1 MSYGF
6 CNVFFCCYQTLSSI
20 KRLLKKQSEFTEK
33 RIKFLLF
40 LLLVAATT
48 QEINILHK
56 KMKKTLILLVFGMIA
71 NNGFSQTTTY
81 SQDYQGNTVA
91 KDQYGNIQSTYS
103 QDYQG
108 NTVKKDEYG
117 NTQGTYSEDYQG
129 NTIYTPAPPNR

>member
-1 MSYGF
+1 M
-6 CNVFFCCYQTLSSI
+6 
-20 KRLLKKQSEFTEK
+20 
-33 RIKFLLF
+33 
-40 LLLVAATT
+40 LLVAATT
-48 QEINILHK
+48 QEISILHK

-108 NTVKKDEYG
+108 NTVAKDQYGNTQSTYSQDYQGNTVKKDEYG